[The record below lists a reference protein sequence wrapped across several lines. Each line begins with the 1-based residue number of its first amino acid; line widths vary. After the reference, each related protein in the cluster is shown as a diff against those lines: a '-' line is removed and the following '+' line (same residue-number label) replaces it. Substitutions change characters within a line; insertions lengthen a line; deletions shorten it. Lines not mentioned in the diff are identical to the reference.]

1 MNADFWHGKWQ
12 RNEIGF
18 HEGRPNHFLVKHAD
32 RLAAGAGSR
41 VFLPLCGKTRDIAWL
56 MARGARVAGAEL
68 NRGAIEQLFAELEL
82 APEVTAAGPL
92 ERFSAAGIDIFVG
105 DVFALT
111 PAHLGPV
118 DAIYDRA
125 ALVALPGDVRRRYAG
140 HLRGLTGGARQLL
153 ISYEYDQSLAKG
165 PPFSVQ
171 ADEVHALYGAD
182 YHVQELETAPVERG
196 LKGLSE
202 VIERIWQL
210 VPRQG

>member
-1 MNADFWHGKWQ
+1 MTPEFWHGKWQ

-18 HEGRPNHFLVKHAD
+18 HEGRPNHFLVKHAG
-32 RLAAGAGSR
+32 RLDAGAGSR

-56 MARGARVAGAEL
+56 MERGARVAGAEL

-92 ERFSAAGIDIFVG
+92 ERFSAPGIDVFVG

-111 PAHLGPV
+111 PAQLGPV

-125 ALVALPGDVRRRYAG
+125 ALVALPAEVRRRYAG
-140 HLRGLTGGARQLL
+140 HLRGLTGTARQLL

-165 PPFSVQ
+165 PPFSVP
-171 ADEVHALYGAD
+171 ADEVHALYGD
-182 YHVQELETAPVERG
+182 GYRVQEVETAPVERG

-202 VIERIWQL
+202 VVERIWQL
-210 VPRQG
+210 TPRQG